1 MFQIMG
7 ASQDSEHVSV
17 ILKIWQV
24 KGSGVSKSPVEER
37 RIEKGLGVVLRKVS
51 TTPQNRL
58 QLMLLGLIRSSLE
71 RKKMACSHTCVYTIG
86 YNPKTV

>member
-1 MFQIMG
+1 MFQTTG

-24 KGSGVSKSPVEER
+24 KGSSLSKSPVEER
-37 RIEKGLGVVLRKVS
+37 KIEKGLGIVLRKVS
-51 TTPQNRL
+51 ATPQNRL

-71 RKKMACSHTCVYTIG
+71 RKKDG
-86 YNPKTV
+86 LL